1 MSFILDFSSIEDSPQ
16 ITKEFILSKLSQI
29 DIIEYYIK
37 QRVDFEKAICS
48 PLRKDNSPSFSF
60 KQYTDGAIIGR
71 DWALG
76 ENYDCFRIVQELY
89 KCSFVEALKI
99 ISNDFKL
106 LNTRTLKGNPVYIN
120 HSDTLETK
128 ILPDRPATNKKAK
141 IITIQPQAF
150 TKTDVDY
157 WGQYGI
163 EIADLVKFDVSS
175 CRYVWLNGDLIRQ
188 YSTNNPVYAYEFT
201 GYGYKHYKV
210 YCPLADRK
218 RKWLFSGTSED
229 IEGYNCL
236 PLLAPYV
243 VITKSLKDVIVLYKY
258 GVPAISLQGE
268 GNKLEISLVDKLKKR
283 FENIITFYDNDTAG
297 IKGSKKIEA
306 EYGIPYLLIPDKYNC
321 KDISD
326 FRLQYGD
333 SATRDL
339 LVELNLIK

>member
-1 MSFILDFSSIEDSPQ
+1 MSLILDFSSIEDSPQ
-16 ITKEFILSKLSQI
+16 ITKEFILSKISQI

-37 QRVDFEKAICS
+37 QRIDFTKTINS
-48 PLRKDNSPSFSF
+48 PLRKDSNPSFTF
-60 KQYTDGAIIGR
+60 KQYADGGIIGR
-71 DWALG
+71 DWSYG

-89 KCSFVEALKI
+89 RCSFVEALKI
-99 ISNDFKL
+99 IANDFKL
-106 LNTRTLKGNPVYIN
+106 LNPRALKGNPVYIN

-128 ILPDRPATNKKAK
+128 ILPDRPATIKKPK
-141 IITIQPQAF
+141 IITIQPHAF

-157 WGQYGI
+157 WGGYGI
-163 EIADLVKFDVSS
+163 EIADLVKFSVKS
-175 CRYVWLNGDLIRQ
+175 CKYVWLNGDLIRQ

-218 RKWLFSGTSED
+218 KKWLFSGTSED
-229 IEGYNCL
+229 IEGYELL

-268 GNKLEISLVDKLKKR
+268 GNKLEISLLDKLKRR
-283 FENIITFYDNDTAG
+283 FENIITFYDNDDAG
-297 IKGSKKIEA
+297 IKGANKIQKD
-306 EYGIPYLLIPDKYNC
+306 YNIPYILIPSEYKC

-326 FRLQYGD
+326 FRLEYGD